1 MKPLSFVLP
10 AWALTLGCAA
20 TLCWAQP
27 KPDLIVFDEN
37 DSIGATYY
45 DASFGFA
52 DSPSQITGLGPGSD
66 KIPILAE
73 GALTG
78 VHKGLLEWRSMP
90 EGAWMYFV
98 ASPGWQTRN
107 ASGYSNLVLHINGPA
122 SVAAEHLPRVGLESS
137 TNVRTPTVAMEPYLP
152 DGMDGDET
160 TWQEVVIPLEDF
172 QPYEDFQLSH
182 FKAVVFSQGSADG
195 SLRTV
200 WLDQVLLSA
209 GESGTVGPA
218 PDPPAGLVI
227 RGGDQSVVLGWN
239 RGADA
244 EIIGYHVYR
253 GLSVRGPWQ
262 RRTTSPVRSPS
273 YADLEVDNQ
282 RRYYFCVTALGT
294 GNAESDLSSPVTV
307 IPRLFLNDDDFLDY
321 VQQAAFHY
329 FWYEANPLNGLVR
342 DRSQPYSA
350 ASVAATG
357 FGLTAIPIAIDRGWI
372 TRAAG
377 RERTLTTLRT
387 FWQQP
392 QGPEPTGRIGY
403 RGWFYHFLEMD
414 SATRAGSSE
423 LSSIDTALLVAG
435 MLDARQ
441 YFDQS
446 QAEEAEIRSLA
457 EAIFERVDW
466 LWMTAEDDS
475 LSMGWMPESG
485 FLGARW
491 IGYNEAMILYLLG
504 MGAAE
509 DPLPAEHWA
518 SWTSGYEWATHFGY
532 SYVQFPP
539 LFGHQYS
546 HMWIDFRRIADPY
559 MAEKGLTYFENSRRA
574 TLAQRAYCI
583 ENPGGFT
590 GYSGRVWGLTACDG
604 PGTEGFFSY
613 IARGAP
619 PPQNDDG
626 TIAPTA
632 VGGSMP
638 FAPEHCLPTL
648 RHLYDTYR
656 PNIWTGYGFRDAF
669 NLQADW
675 WGPDI
680 LGIDQ
685 GPILIM
691 VENYRSQAVWRRFM
705 QDPIIRRGLQAAGF
719 VQLPSVPP
727 VLQLD
732 PGGTVATLQ
741 WPAATGSSYQVE
753 YSPDLWRWYIS
764 TDGLVTATSSSATWT
779 DAGPPATDR
788 APSEVPQRFYRVTQL
803 SEP

>member
-1 MKPLSFVLP
+1 MKLHSRVFL
-10 AWALTLGCAA
+10 AWGFALGCAA
-20 TLCWAQP
+20 SLCWAQP

-45 DASFGFA
+45 DASFGVA
-52 DSPSQITGLGPGSD
+52 DSPSQITGLGPGAD
-66 KIPILAE
+66 KLPILAE

-78 VHKGLLEWRSMP
+78 AHKGLLEWRSMP
-90 EGAWMYFV
+90 EGAWMFFV

-107 ASGYSNLVLHINGPA
+107 ATGYSNLVLHVNGPA
-122 SVAAEHLPRVGLESS
+122 PVAAEHLPRIGLESS
-137 TNVRTPTVAMEPYLP
+137 TNVRTPTVAMETYLP
-152 DGMDGDET
+152 DGMDGDEA

-172 QPYEDFQLSH
+172 EPYDGFQLSH
-182 FKAVVFSQGSADG
+182 FKAVVFSQGTADG

-200 WLDQVLLSA
+200 WLDQVRLSA
-209 GESGTVGPA
+209 GDSGTVGPA
-218 PDPPAGLVI
+218 PDSPTGLVI
-227 RGGDQSVVLGWN
+227 RGGDQSVVLHWD
-239 RGADA
+239 RGADGEVA
-244 EIIGYHVYR
+244 GYHVYR

-262 RRTTSPVRSPS
+262 RRTVSPLASPS
-273 YADLEVDNQ
+273 YADVELDNQ
-282 RRYYFCVTALGT
+282 RRYYFCVTALGP
-294 GNAESDLSSPVTV
+294 GNAESELSSVVTV
-307 IPRLFLNDDDFLDY
+307 VPRPFVNDDEFLDY

-329 FWYEANPLNGLVR
+329 FWYEANPANGLVR

-350 ASVAATG
+350 GSIAATG
-357 FGLTAIPIAIDRGWI
+357 FGLTAITIGIDRGWI

-377 RERTLTTLRT
+377 RDRTLTTLRT

-392 QGPEPTGRIGY
+392 QGPEPTDRIGY

-423 LSSIDTALLVAG
+423 LSSIDTALFLAG

-441 YFDQS
+441 YFYQS
-446 QAEEAEIRSLA
+446 HAEEEEIRSLA

-466 LWMTAEDDS
+466 LWMTAEEDS
-475 LSMGWMPESG
+475 LSMGWMPETG

-504 MGAAE
+504 MGASE
-509 DPLPAEHWA
+509 DSLPPDQWD

-546 HMWIDFRRIADPY
+546 HMWVDFRHIADPY
-559 MAEKGLTYFENSRRA
+559 MLEKGLTYFENSRRA
-574 TLAQRAYCI
+574 TLAQRAYCM

-590 GYSGRVWGLTACDG
+590 GYGSRVWGLTACDG
-604 PGTEGFFSY
+604 PGTDGFFSY

-619 PPQNDDG
+619 PPENDDG

-656 PNIWTGYGFRDAF
+656 SNLWTGYGFRDAF
-669 NLQADW
+669 NLQANW

-691 VENYRSQAVWRRFM
+691 LENFRSQSVWRRFM
-705 QDPIIRRGLQAAGF
+705 QDPVIRRGLQAAGF
-719 VQLPSVPP
+719 VQLPSAAP

-732 PGGTVATLQ
+732 PGGAVATLH

-753 YSPDLWRWYIS
+753 YSPDLSRWFVS
-764 TDGLVTATSSSATWT
+764 TDGLVTATEDGATWT
-779 DAGPPATDR
+779 DTGPPATDR
-788 APSEVPQRFYRVTQL
+788 APSEAPQRYYRVIQL
-803 SEP
+803 GAP